1 MGKTKKQ
8 DDVEQVKQD
17 DELDIPEWL
26 LSDEFGSREYEVF
39 TDPRTK
45 EYLEKR
51 FAHDQARERF
61 DKLAAEALEESSDDL
76 SLADA
81 DPRQEELEALSVEIA
96 EAVEAVNELAEIVKP
111 SRHVITVRDMLDIN
125 EYAAYDLATGDAY
138 DGEAWFRFLAD
149 TSLLDG
155 EKLPAKG
162 WQALA
167 RKCGVGQWAS
177 FVADAM
183 AFLMLPGVTPDFSP
197 LASPTSRE

>member
-1 MGKTKKQ
+1 MGKSEKKA
-8 DDVEQVKQD
+8 DVDKQ

-39 TDPRTK
+39 THPRTK

-51 FAHDQARERF
+51 YAHDQARERF
-61 DKLAAEALEESSDDL
+61 DELAEKALEAEDGSSDL

-81 DPRQEELEALSVEIA
+81 DPRQEELEQLSAEIA

-111 SRHVITVRDMLDIN
+111 SRHVITVRDMLDLN
-125 EYAAYDLATGDAY
+125 EYAAYDLGTGDSY
-138 DGEAWFRFLAD
+138 DGEAWSRFLEH

-162 WQALA
+162 WLALA

-177 FVADAM
+177 FTADAM
-183 AFLMLPGVTPDFSP
+183 AFLTLPGVTPDFSP